1 MKIIA
6 SWDDGTVADLKM
18 AELMQKYGIETTFY
32 WPSSLSEGKNLAV
45 IGSWLSEKQCKEISK
60 SFKIGSHS
68 ITQKPMRKMDV
79 GQISRE
85 INDSK
90 KYLQDLTGQEID
102 SFAYPKES
110 YNNMIAALLKGA
122 GYKTARTYICGHI
135 DPGPDAYHI
144 QCTVQIG
151 IDRID
156 YKNKSW
162 EIFASE
168 MHSKCKE
175 DSVFHLFGN
184 SWDVETYYDWNNL
197 EDLLKLLTGKS
208 Q

>member
-1 MKIIA
+1 MKIVA
-6 SWDDGTVADLKM
+6 SWDDGTVADLRM
-18 AELMQKYGIETTFY
+18 AELMAKYGIETTFY

-45 IGSWLSEKQCKEISK
+45 IGSWLSEDECKKISK

-68 ITQKPMRKMDV
+68 VSQKPMKKMSIA
-79 GQISRE
+79 QISTE

-110 YNNMIAALLKGA
+110 YNNMIAALLRGA
-122 GYKTARTYICGHI
+122 GYTSARTYICGHTSPGI
-135 DPGPDAYHI
+135 DPFHI

-162 EIFASE
+162 EIFARNMYE
-168 MHSKCKE
+168 KCNEK
-175 DSVFHLFGN
+175 STFHLFGN
-184 SWDVETYYDWNNL
+184 AWDVDTYYDWNNL
-197 EDLLKLLTGKS
+197 EDLLKLLTGR
-208 Q
+208 